1 MMGKST
7 FYGLATLFAVLLWGY
22 AIFLQRPRPYHPPLS
37 RVELDFVSIGSALKG
52 YAVNNGQMPTTEQG
66 LDALVTKPVIEPTP
80 RRWNQMMTRVPV
92 DPWQTP
98 YRYELLSAQEAL
110 GRSELRC
117 AGPDKVFGT
126 GDDEAEEFEWE
137 RFLIQQKKT
146 EKVDAPRSN

>member
-37 RVELDFVSIGSALKG
+37 RVELDFVSIGSALKM

-66 LDALVTKPVIEPTP
+66 LDALVMKPVIGPTP
-80 RRWNQMMTRVPV
+80 RRWNQIMTKVPV

-98 YRYELLSAQEAL
+98 YRYELLSSQEER
-110 GRSELRC
+110 GRWELRC